1 MKHSVPAMMVAALL
15 GAALAAC
22 APSENRRST
31 DPGLLSGP
39 VDGWPRGQ
47 FSIVRAEVPNLGSQA
62 LGTQGAGTQT
72 TAGSVNF
79 DGTFEISLPE
89 PGQVSRLVSREGL
102 GVNCAGARIEPA
114 EARGAIVVL
123 AVYDRVGRR
132 QGALVQATN
141 RPGSNESGVV
151 VSRVYAE
158 RETSISGN
166 CDQNGITTTYNLRLV
181 PGWNVQITQ
190 LNGASRRVQTAALP
204 EGLSWFFVPGS

>member
-1 MKHSVPAMMVAALL
+1 
-15 GAALAAC
+15 
-22 APSENRRST
+22 
-31 DPGLLSGP
+31 
-39 VDGWPRGQ
+39 
-47 FSIVRAEVPNLGSQA
+47 
-62 LGTQGAGTQT
+62 
-72 TAGSVNF
+72 
-79 DGTFEISLPE
+79 
-89 PGQVSRLVSREGL
+89 
-102 GVNCAGARIEPA
+102 
-114 EARGAIVVL
+114 
-123 AVYDRVGRR
+123 
-132 QGALVQATN
+132 LVQATN

>member
-1 MKHSVPAMMVAALL
+1 MKHSVPAVMVATLL
-15 GAALAAC
+15 GAVLAAC
-22 APSENRRST
+22 APNENRRST
-31 DPGLLSGP
+31 DPGLLSGL

-47 FSIVRAEVPNLGSQA
+47 FSIVRAEIPNP
-62 LGTQGAGTQT
+62 GTLGAGTQT
-72 TAGSVNF
+72 SAGSVNF

-102 GVNCAGARIEPA
+102 GVNCAGVRIEPA

-151 VSRVYAE
+151 VSRVFAD
-158 RETSISGN
+158 RETIISGS
-166 CDQNGITTTYNLRLV
+166 CDQNGITTTYNLRLAS
-181 PGWNVQITQ
+181 GWNVQITQ

-204 EGLSWFFVPGS
+204 EGLNWFFMPGS